1 MVLYAVLY
9 MSKIVIRKQFTTI
22 EKVVC
27 VGKRCALYVK
37 DSNSKAIH
45 NRYYGRSKGIPA
57 VLYMSK
63 IVIRKQFTTE
73 LKTGL
78 YLQ

>member
-1 MVLYAVLY
+1 MDDWAVLY
-9 MSKIVIRKQFTTI
+9 MSKIVIRKQFTTLA
-22 EKVVC
+22 ELVSF
-27 VGKRCALYVK
+27 LY
-37 DSNSKAIH
+37 
-45 NRYYGRSKGIPA
+45 GA

-73 LKTGL
+73 FKTGP